1 VSDSKGKPEKI
12 SLDDILK
19 EDPSGAPPA
28 EEETIE
34 IVDPGGPPTATG
46 RPIEEI
52 ESRLA
57 EAEREKDNFRDLYM
71 RARADHENFR
81 KRVERERA
89 EEAQR
94 ATATI
99 LIEILPALDN
109 LDRALAQ
116 PAEAPGFRD
125 GVALIRRQ
133 LGEALRKI
141 GVEPIEAL
149 GESFDP
155 VYHEA
160 LAAEVRPGFE
170 PNTVIDEVRKGY
182 LLGGRVLRPSLVRVT
197 AAVPGGGAA
206 ASGRDAEEG
215 VAGESGDVDG
225 PDRRD

>member
-1 VSDSKGKPEKI
+1 MSDSKRKPEKI

-19 EDPSGAPPA
+19 EDSSGDPSA
-28 EEETIE
+28 EEDTIE
-34 IVDPGGPPTATG
+34 VVDPGGAPAAAS
-46 RPIEEI
+46 RSVEEI

-57 EAEREKDNFRDLYM
+57 EAERERENFRDLYM

-99 LIEILPALDN
+99 LMEILPALDN

-149 GESFDP
+149 GGSFDP

-160 LAAEVRPGFE
+160 LAAEVRPGFA
-170 PNTVIDEVRKGY
+170 PNTIIDEVRKGY

-197 AAVPGGGAA
+197 AAGPGGGAA
-206 ASGRDAEEG
+206 AEEG
-215 VAGESGDVDG
+215 AAGETGDIDG
-225 PDRRD
+225 PDHRD